1 MPGLTTLLSG
11 LGRNAI
17 EQRALVLSSQQ
28 ITCEIRRDQDGWSLL
43 VELQDAE
50 RAADA
55 LRAYEVENRGRKVKP
70 TPPPEYGTSWSGI
83 GMAALLV
90 AFHFAVTDPE
100 AGGVFQRHGSA
111 SAQLIL
117 RGEWWR
123 TVTALSLHVDLAH
136 LFSNALSC
144 ALFATAVCRSA
155 GPGVGAW
162 GILLAGAIGNALTA
176 SYHGANHVSV
186 GASTAI
192 FGAVGLLVGKGLV
205 SGRRLGLRGGRAL
218 APIAAGLGLLAM
230 LGTGGGRT
238 DVLAHVL
245 GLVSGTALGFC
256 YARLRP
262 VPPRKAAQLQLLAA
276 AAGALVLCW
285 VLALRQVF

>member
-1 MPGLTTLLSG
+1 M
-11 LGRNAI
+11 
-17 EQRALVLSSQQ
+17 LSSQQ
-28 ITCEIRRDQDGWSLL
+28 IACEIRRGQDGWSLL
-43 VELQDAE
+43 VELPDAE

-70 TPPPEYGTSWSGI
+70 APPPEYGTSWSGI

-100 AGGVFQRHGSA
+100 ASGVFQRYGSA

-144 ALFATAVCRSA
+144 ALFATVVCRSA

-285 VLALRQVF
+285 VIALRQVF